1 MHQGKKNNWLHDLVI
16 QLVCYL
22 VLACFQK
29 PHQTARQAQSVIQL
43 VWFRFWF
50 EKPHQTT
57 KPAQS
62 VIQLVWCWFWFG
74 FINLTRPRNQ
84 PKRLYNWFSLL
95 WFQKPHQTTKPAQS
109 IIHWFGVGFD
119 LVSEI
124 SRDHETSPIGYTIG
138 LAWFG
143 CGSGLVQKP
152 HQTTKP
158 TRSVIIISVRYW
170 FGFRSLTRPRNQPNL
185 LLNWF
190 DSVWFWF

>member
-1 MHQGKKNNWLHDLVI
+1 MPKPTCVFIVIISIDVTYSKSSADHEPERLSQDMHQGKKNNWLHDLVI

-95 WFQKPHQTTKPAQS
+95 WFQKPHQTTKP
-109 IIHWFGVGFD
+109 
-119 LVSEI
+119 
-124 SRDHETSPIGYTIG
+124 
-138 LAWFG
+138 
-143 CGSGLVQKP
+143 
-152 HQTTKP
+152 

-170 FGFRSLTRPRNQPNL
+170 FGFRSLTRPRNQPNP

-190 DSVWFWF
+190 DSVWLWF